1 MKQTDMRN
9 VHGADRVGRMI
20 PDANGRRKRLVGI
33 FYFVCNSGHGNRGPV
48 DVSKVIAEDP
58 TAATDMDH
66 PAWSGGAYWGEP
78 LFGYYMTE
86 DEWVI
91 RKHIEM
97 LGFADVDFLVF
108 DTTNRVIF
116 YDQVTKIMS
125 LLEEYLDGGYPVP
138 KVVFYTNTES
148 GDTVNE
154 LYDRIYSKG
163 LYEKTWFRLDGK
175 PLIIDRPEEC
185 RPEARD
191 FFTHRISQWPFDEQH
206 EGGFPWMEFIRP
218 QRVYRRQDGT
228 PEVVNVS
235 VAQHPNCA
243 HSDSAFFGEDGA
255 WGRSYHNGRMDIREN
270 AVQYGFNFAEQW
282 EYALKIDPEIVF
294 VTGWNEW
301 TAGQWRWDRRKPFTY
316 TVKNDEGE
324 FTYYREGIR
333 EMRAVMCDC
342 CSLEY
347 SRDIEPMKGGYFD
360 NYYMQLIEY
369 IRLYKGGKADLI
381 DDGDGLLYTDYPA
394 GHTPTELDGNGN
406 THYFRSA
413 CVNDIRSMTVR
424 STADSVI
431 FTAEC
436 AGAVKPEGN
445 YMRLYVVPVQ
455 QEHYGSVLAPYKTTT
470 YLFAPDGTAERYL
483 NKETTRLDRVAAA
496 VDGDTVRYEIPKAL
510 LSLPEHG
517 GFALDFKW
525 ADGVNADHTVEDF
538 YLNGDT
544 APYGRLCFR
553 YRSGQPE
560 QHGER
565 NEKGD

>member
-1 MKQTDMRN
+1 MKKTDMRS
-9 VHGADRVGRMI
+9 VRGADRVGRRI
-20 PDANGRRKRLVGI
+20 PDTVGRRDRLVGI
-33 FYFVCNSGHGNRGPV
+33 FYFVCNSSHSAGGPV

-66 PAWSGGAYWGEP
+66 PAWTGGAYWGEP

-125 LLEEYLDGGYPVP
+125 LLEEYIDAGYPAP
-138 KVVFYTNTES
+138 KVVFYTNTEA
-148 GDTVNE
+148 GETVNE

-163 LYEKTWFRLDGK
+163 LYRSTWFELDGK

-185 RPEARD
+185 RPEARE
-191 FFTHRISQWPFDEQH
+191 FFTHRISQWPLDEQH
-206 EGGFPWMEFIRP
+206 EEGFPWMEFIRP
-218 QRVYRRQDGT
+218 QRVYRKKDGT

-270 AVQYGFNFAEQW
+270 AVQYGFNFAEQC
-282 EYALKIDPEIVF
+282 EYALKVDPEIVF

-301 TAGQWRWDRRKPFTY
+301 TAGQWRWDRREPFTY
-316 TVKNDEGE
+316 TVRNDEGE
-324 FTYYREGIR
+324 FTYYREGIQD
-333 EMRAVMCDC
+333 MRAVMCDC

-360 NYYMQLIEY
+360 NYYMQLVEF
-369 IRLYKGGKADLI
+369 IRRYKGGDADPT
-381 DDGDGLLYTDYPA
+381 DEGDGLVYSDYPA
-394 GHTPTELDGNGN
+394 GALPRDTDGNGN
-406 THYFRSA
+406 THYREPA
-413 CVNDIRSMTVR
+413 GANDIRSMTVK
-424 STADSVI
+424 STDDSVI

-436 AGAVKPEGN
+436 ADAIRREGN
-445 YMRLYVVPVQ
+445 YMRLYVVPAE
-455 QEHYGSVLAPYKTTT
+455 QEHYGSVLAPYKTKT
-470 YLFAPDGTAERYL
+470 YIFTPDGTAQVYL
-483 NKETTRLDRVAAA
+483 NKEKAELPDVRVY
-496 VDGDTVRYEIPKAL
+496 VDGAVIRYEIPKKL
-510 LSLPEHG
+510 LCLPEEG

-525 ADGVNADHTVEDF
+525 ADSIKADDTVEDF
-538 YLNGDT
+538 YLHGDT
-544 APYGRLCFR
+544 APYGRLCYR
-553 YRSGQPE
+553 YRFAE
-560 QHGER
+560 ER
-565 NEKGD
+565 TTDR

>member
-1 MKQTDMRN
+1 MKKTDMRC
-9 VHGADRVGRMI
+9 VHGVDRLGRAI
-20 PDANGRRKRLVGI
+20 PDTNGRRDRLVGI
-33 FYFVCNSGHGNRGPV
+33 FYFVCNSGHGSRGPV

-66 PAWSGGAYWGEP
+66 PAWTGGAYWGEP

-108 DTTNRVIF
+108 DTTNRLIF

-125 LLEEYLDGGYPVP
+125 LLEEYLDAGYPVP
-138 KVVFYTNTES
+138 RVAFYANTES

-154 LYDRIYSKG
+154 LYDRIYAKR
-163 LYEKTWFRLDGK
+163 LYEKTWFRLEGK
-175 PLIIDRPEEC
+175 PLIIDKPEEC
-185 RPEARD
+185 KPEARA
-191 FFTHRISQWPFDEQH
+191 FFTHRVSQWPFDEPH

-218 QRVYRRQDGT
+218 QRVFRKPDGT

-243 HSDSAFFGEDGA
+243 HSDSAFFGEEGA

-301 TAGQWRWDRRKPFTY
+301 TAGQWRWDRREPFTY

-324 FTYYREGIR
+324 FTFYRDGIQ

-347 SRDIEPMKGGYFD
+347 SRDIEPMKGGCFD
-360 NYYMQLIEY
+360 NYYMQLMEY
-369 IRLYKGGKADLI
+369 IRRYKGGEADPA
-381 DDGDGLLYTDYPA
+381 DDGEGLAYADYPA
-394 GHTPTELDGNGN
+394 GNAPTEMDGNGN
-406 THYFRSA
+406 THYHRPA

-431 FTAEC
+431 FTAQC
-436 AGAVKPEGN
+436 AEAIKPEGN

-455 QEHYGSVLAPYKTTT
+455 QEHYGSVLAPYKTKT
-470 YLFAPDGTAERYL
+470 YIFAPDGSAAVWL
-483 NKETTRLDRVAAA
+483 NKAATVLNGVTA
-496 VDGDTVRYEIPKAL
+496 VVDGDTVRYEIPKTL
-510 LSLPEHG
+510 LGLPEQG
-517 GFALDFKW
+517 GFGLDFKW
-525 ADGVNADHTVEDF
+525 ADGVDADNTVEDF
-538 YLNGDT
+538 YLRGDT
-544 APYGRLCFR
+544 APYGRLCYR
-553 YRSGQPE
+553 YRSGRPE
-560 QHGER
+560 
-565 NEKGD
+565 

>member
-1 MKQTDMRN
+1 MKKADMRC
-9 VHGADRVGRMI
+9 VHGADKLGRVI
-20 PDANGRRKRLVGI
+20 PETEGRRKRLVGI
-33 FYFVCNSGHGNRGPV
+33 FYFVCNSSHSDKPPV
-48 DVSKVIAEDP
+48 DVSRVIAEDP

-66 PAWSGGAYWGEP
+66 PAWRGGAYWGEP

-125 LLEEYLDGGYPVP
+125 LLEEYIDAGFPVP

-163 LYEKTWFRLDGK
+163 LYEKTWFCLDGK
-175 PLIIDRPEEC
+175 PLIIDKPEEC
-185 RPEARD
+185 REDARE
-191 FFTHRISQWPFDEQH
+191 FFTHRLSQWPFEEQK
-206 EGGFPWMEFIRP
+206 ENGFPWMEFIRP
-218 QRVYRRQDGT
+218 QRVYRKKDGT

-243 HSDSAFFGEDGA
+243 HSDSAFFGEEGA

-282 EYALKIDPEIVF
+282 EYALKTDPEIVF

-301 TAGQWRWDRRKPFTY
+301 TAGQWRWDRRSPFTY

-324 FTYYREGIR
+324 FTFYREGIQ

-369 IRLYKGGKADLI
+369 IRRYKGGSAQPS
-381 DDGDGLLYTDYPA
+381 DDGEGISYSDYPSGNA
-394 GHTPTELDGNGN
+394 PTEFDGNGN
-406 THYFRSA
+406 THYLRPKS
-413 CVNDIRSMTVR
+413 VNDIRTMMVK
-424 STADSVI
+424 STKESVL
-431 FTAEC
+431 FTARC
-436 AGAVKPEGN
+436 AGEIKKEGN
-445 YMRLYVVPVQ
+445 YMRLYVVPVCR
-455 QEHYGSVLAPYKTTT
+455 EHYGSVLAPYKTKTFIF
-470 YLFAPDGTAERYL
+470 LPDGTAEVYL
-483 NKETTRLDRVAAA
+483 NKETKALESVKAQIN
-496 VDGDTVRYEIPKAL
+496 GDEIRYEIPKKL
-510 LSLPEHG
+510 LGIPEKG
-517 GFALDFKW
+517 CFSLDFKW
-525 ADGVNADHTVEDF
+525 ADAIAADGTVEDF

-544 APYGRLCFR
+544 APYGRLCYR
-553 YRSGQPE
+553 YRYAE
-560 QHGER
+560 
-565 NEKGD
+565 NE

>member
-1 MKQTDMRN
+1 MKKTDMRSI
-9 VHGADRVGRMI
+9 HGADRLGRVI
-20 PDANGRRKRLVGI
+20 PDTNGRRDRLVGM
-33 FYFVCNSGHGNRGPV
+33 FYFVCNSFHSGTGPV

-66 PAWSGGAYWGEP
+66 PAWSGSAYWGEP

-108 DTTNRVIF
+108 DTTNRAIF
-116 YDQVTKIMS
+116 YNQVTKIMS
-125 LLEEYLDGGYPVP
+125 LIEEYLDAGFPAP

-175 PLIIDRPEEC
+175 PLIIDKPEEC
-185 RPEARD
+185 RPDARE
-191 FFTHRISQWPFDEQH
+191 FFTHRISQWPLEEQH
-206 EGGFPWMEFIRP
+206 ADGFPWMEFIRP
-218 QRVYRRQDGT
+218 QRVYRKIDGA

-243 HSDSAFFGEDGA
+243 HSDSAFFGEEGA
-255 WGRSYHNGRMDIREN
+255 WGRSWHNGGMDIREN

-282 EYALKIDPEIVF
+282 EYALKIDPEMVF

-301 TAGQWRWDRRKPFTY
+301 TAGQWRWDRRGPFTY
-316 TVKNDEGE
+316 TVRNEEGE
-324 FTYYREGIR
+324 FTYYRAGIQ

-369 IRLYKGGKADLI
+369 IRRYKGGEAAPL
-381 DDGDGLLYTDYPA
+381 DDGDGLVYADYPSGNA
-394 GHTPTELDGNGN
+394 ARDHDGNGN
-406 THYFRSA
+406 THYTQPGGA
-413 CVNDIRSMTVR
+413 NDIRRMTV
-424 STADSVI
+424 SADNDSLI

-436 AGAVKPEGN
+436 AEPIRRQGN
-445 YMRLYVVPVQ
+445 YTRLYVVPVN
-455 QEHYGSVLAPYKTTT
+455 QEHYGSVLAPYKTKT
-470 YLFAPDGTAERYL
+470 YIFEPDGTATVYL
-483 NKETTRLDRVAAA
+483 NKETSPLDKVKVT
-496 VDGDTVRYEIPKAL
+496 VDGAKISYRIPKSL
-510 LSLPEHG
+510 LCLPDEG
-517 GFALDFKW
+517 EFQLDFKW
-525 ADGVNADHTVEDF
+525 ADGIAADNTVEDF
-538 YLNGDT
+538 YLRGDT
-544 APYGRLCFR
+544 APYGRLCYR
-553 YRSGQPE
+553 YGSGRQ
-560 QHGER
+560 
-565 NEKGD
+565 